1 MTKYPTKLKNYLMAE
16 ITRYALG
23 ISGFT
28 ISDPLL
34 QDAIDK
40 SYKLQKD
47 LIKSGMT
54 VEEMLEI
61 QNKYLRKIDELIKNW
76 HF

>member
-1 MTKYPTKLKNYLMAE
+1 MIKYPTKLKNYLMAE
-16 ITRYALG
+16 ITRYILC
-23 ISGFT
+23 ISGCT

-40 SYKLQKD
+40 SYNLQKD
-47 LIKSGMT
+47 LRKSGMT

-61 QNKYLRKIDELIKNW
+61 QNKYLRKIDELIKN
-76 HF
+76 

>member
-16 ITRYALG
+16 ITRYTLG
-23 ISGFT
+23 ILGFT

-47 LIKSGMT
+47 LIKSGMNT
-54 VEEMLEI
+54 DEMIQI
-61 QNKYLRKIDELIKNW
+61 QNKYLNKIDELIKNQN
-76 HF
+76 F

>member
-16 ITRYALG
+16 ITRYVLC

-28 ISDPLL
+28 ISDSLL

-40 SYKLQKD
+40 SYNLQKD
-47 LIKSGMT
+47 LIKSGIT
-54 VEEMLEI
+54 NDEMIQI
-61 QNKYLRKIDELIKNW
+61 QNKYLRKIDKINK
-76 HF
+76 

>member
-16 ITRYALG
+16 ITRYVQG

-28 ISDPLL
+28 MSDPLL
-34 QDAIDK
+34 QEAIDK
-40 SYKLQKD
+40 SYNLQKD

-54 VEEMLEI
+54 TDEMIQI
-61 QNKYLRKIDELIKNW
+61 QNKYLNKIDKLIKN
-76 HF
+76 

>member
-1 MTKYPTKLKNYLMAE
+1 MEKYPTKLKNYLMAE
-16 ITRYALG
+16 ITRYVLG

-40 SYKLQKD
+40 SYNLQKD
-47 LIKSGMT
+47 LLKSGMT

-61 QNKYLRKIDELIKNW
+61 QNKYLRKIDEIIKNW
-76 HF
+76 NF

>member
-1 MTKYPTKLKNYLMAE
+1 MEKYPTKLKNYLMAE
-16 ITRYALG
+16 ITRYVLA

-40 SYKLQKD
+40 SYNLQKD
-47 LIKSGMT
+47 LLKSGMT
-54 VEEMLEI
+54 VEEMLQI
-61 QNKYLRKIDELIKNW
+61 QNKYLRKIDKVNKNW

>member
-1 MTKYPTKLKNYLMAE
+1 MEKYPTKLKNYLMAE
-16 ITRYALG
+16 ITRYVLG

-40 SYKLQKD
+40 SYNLQKD

-54 VEEMLEI
+54 PDEMIQI
-61 QNKYLRKIDELIKNW
+61 QNKYLNKIDELIKN
-76 HF
+76 

>member
-1 MTKYPTKLKNYLMAE
+1 MTKYPTKLKNYLMTE
-16 ITRYALG
+16 ITRYVLA

-40 SYKLQKD
+40 SYNLQKD
-47 LIKSGMT
+47 LLKSGMT
-54 VEEMLEI
+54 NDEMIQI
-61 QNKYLRKIDELIKNW
+61 QNKYLNKIDELIKN
-76 HF
+76 

>member
-1 MTKYPTKLKNYLMAE
+1 MEKYPTKLKNYLMAE
-16 ITRYALG
+16 ITRYTLG
-23 ISGFT
+23 VSGFT

-40 SYKLQKD
+40 SYNLQKD
-47 LIKSGMT
+47 LLKSGMT

-61 QNKYLRKIDELIKNW
+61 QNKYLRKIDELIKN
-76 HF
+76 

>member
-1 MTKYPTKLKNYLMAE
+1 MTKYPIKLKNYLMAE
-16 ITRYALG
+16 ITRYVLA

-40 SYKLQKD
+40 SYNLQKD
-47 LIKSGMT
+47 LLKSGMT
-54 VEEMLEI
+54 NEEMLEI
-61 QNKYLRKIDELIKNW
+61 QNKYLSKIDEITKNLN
-76 HF
+76 F

>member
-1 MTKYPTKLKNYLMAE
+1 MEKYPTKLKNYLMAE
-16 ITRYALG
+16 ITRYILSV
-23 ISGFT
+23 SGFT

-40 SYKLQKD
+40 SYNLQKD
-47 LIKSGMT
+47 LRKSGMT

-76 HF
+76 NF

>member
-16 ITRYALG
+16 ITRYVLG

-40 SYKLQKD
+40 SYNLQKD
-47 LIKSGMT
+47 LLKSDMT

-61 QNKYLRKIDELIKNW
+61 QNKYLRKIDELIKN
-76 HF
+76 